1 MRIPSTKLKQLWAE
15 NPDKMAHA
23 LAESLREF
31 DYNLTDQYV
40 KEQIT
45 KLYAGVEPHGVIAM
59 FLSGWLTEGIGTE

>member
-1 MRIPSTKLKQLWAE
+1 MRIPATKLKQLWAE

-31 DYNLTDQYV
+31 GYNLTDQYV

-45 KLYAGVEPHGVIAM
+45 KLSRWRRAAWRHSHVSERVAHRGNRN
-59 FLSGWLTEGIGTE
+59 